1 MRDLSLLLSLTDC
14 GRNTGRKVVDLGVF
28 STRKKR
34 RDGMDFGVTQ
44 TSVQILVVSLTS
56 L

>member
-1 MRDLSLLLSLTDC
+1 MRDLSLLLSLTV
-14 GRNTGRKVVDLGVF
+14 GEILVAKVVDLGVF

-34 RDGMDFGVTQ
+34 RDGMDFGVTR
-44 TSVQILVVSLTS
+44 TSVQILGVSLIS